1 MQPLSEDDI
10 YYTREC
16 ICTSLEGRSIDLITI
31 TSYHGIANER
41 EIRLKNLFKNKNC
54 PRPFKFVGKKV
65 N

>member
-41 EIRLKNLFKNKNC
+41 EIRLKNLLKIKIVLDHLNLSERK
-54 PRPFKFVGKKV
+54 
-65 N
+65 